1 MRQTERKPLALSL
14 YQRQRETC
22 QMSKVKVNRISGV
35 TDPLTGLP
43 AKQIELVEVRDAR
56 RPEMFP
62 ANDEARVVQGMV
74 SQLQSMGLMP
84 QMRETGFS
92 KIIMT
97 LTESEYDMLGMR
109 LDVNE
114 IYDLDIR
121 NGSITLRKITE
132 GT

>member
-1 MRQTERKPLALSL
+1 M
-14 YQRQRETC
+14 
-22 QMSKVKVNRISGV
+22 

-56 RPEMFP
+56 RPDMFP
-62 ANDEARVVQGMV
+62 ATDEARVVQGMV
-74 SQLQSMGLMP
+74 SQLQTMGLMP
-84 QMRETGFS
+84 QMRELGYS
-92 KIIMT
+92 KVVMT

-114 IYDLDIR
+114 VYELEIR
-121 NGSITLRKITE
+121 NGSLTLRKITE

>member
-1 MRQTERKPLALSL
+1 M
-14 YQRQRETC
+14 
-22 QMSKVKVNRISGV
+22 NRISGV

-56 RPEMFP
+56 RPDMFP
-62 ANDEARVVQGMV
+62 ASDEARVVQGMV

-84 QMRETGFS
+84 QMREIGFS

-97 LTESEYDMLGMR
+97 LTESEYDMFGLR

-121 NGSITLRKITE
+121 NGSITMKKITE

>member
-1 MRQTERKPLALSL
+1 MG
-14 YQRQRETC
+14 
-22 QMSKVKVNRISGV
+22 KVKVSRISGV

-56 RPEMFP
+56 RPDMFP

-84 QMRETGFS
+84 QMREFGFS
-92 KIIMT
+92 KILMT
-97 LTESEYDMLGMR
+97 LTESEYDMLGIR

-114 IYDLDIR
+114 VYDLDIR
-121 NGSITLRKITE
+121 NGAITLKKVTE